1 MVRIFG
7 HFPTAYVNVL
17 ISQVKDG
24 EVVGQFPTIGEQG
37 YYGAV
42 FQKGNPLVTCV
53 NFAIANLQAD
63 GTLAGF
69 ETEWLGDVTFPEIT
83 P

>member
-1 MVRIFG
+1 
-7 HFPTAYVNVL
+7 VNVL

-42 FQKGNPLVTCV
+42 FAKGNPLMACV
-53 NFAIANLQAD
+53 NYAITNLTDD
-63 GTLAGF
+63 GTLAAF
-69 ETEWLGDVTFPEIT
+69 ETEWLATSPSPRSRPTGEVSRQAAARA
-83 P
+83 